1 MNVRIEHTANPTEE
15 EVSAILT
22 PLRAYN
28 VSQAGESG
36 AQKFALLLRDEEG
49 NEVLGGLSGRIFY
62 RWMFIELL
70 AVPEQAR
77 GQGLGSRLMAMAE
90 ELANEND
97 CVGIWLDTFDFQA
110 PDFYRSL
117 GYSECGRIKDYPPGH
132 QRYFFQ
138 KRLKEFDA
146 VDLPA

>member
-1 MNVRIEHTANPTEE
+1 MSVRIETTANPTDEDYL
-15 EVSAILT
+15 SILT
-22 PLRAYN
+22 PLRAFN
-28 VSQAGESG
+28 VSQAGDAG
-36 AQKFALLLRDEEG
+36 AEKFALLIRDEHSD
-49 NEVLGGLSGRIFY
+49 EVLGGLYGSLLY

-90 ELANEND
+90 NRANEKN

-110 PDFYRSL
+110 PEFYRSL
-117 GYSECGRIKDYPPGH
+117 GFSEFGQVNDYPPGH
-132 QRYFFQ
+132 RRYFFQ
-138 KRLKEFDA
+138 KRLAQDPD